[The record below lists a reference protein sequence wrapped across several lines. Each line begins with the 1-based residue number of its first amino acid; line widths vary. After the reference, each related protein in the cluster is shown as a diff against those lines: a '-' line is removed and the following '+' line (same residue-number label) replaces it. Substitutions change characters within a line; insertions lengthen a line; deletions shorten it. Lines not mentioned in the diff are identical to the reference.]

1 MAKASRYDVV
11 VVGSGFGGSISAL
24 RLAQAGKSVLVLERG
39 KRYRPGDFPR
49 DVTRTDEVLWRHAT
63 RRKAQGLYDV
73 RFLSGIGT
81 VTASGVGGGSLIYA
95 NVHVRPDAEVF
106 EDPRWPRAYRRDSLE
121 PYFDKVARELRLNP
135 VPPSMP
141 LRKRDLF
148 QRAARGMGRET
159 FDPPVAVAFSEPP
172 GPGRRVCQ
180 LCAECEFGCQHGA
193 KNTMDLTYLARAE
206 ALGAL
211 VLARTLVSH
220 VEPVRDGY
228 RVHCQDLVS
237 GERHTVEGSRVVLA
251 AGTLGT
257 VEILLRSR
265 DVTRTLPRV
274 SRRLGHGY
282 SGNGDFLASMQGAR
296 EDIQPW
302 VGPDVST
309 VMRFTDRQP
318 RFTLV
323 TATFNQPATEVLA
336 GLGQPNLGRLQGLG
350 APLWTCLGPAVHAAL
365 KKGLMSRPLRT
376 NVDAARTSNLFGIGQ
391 DNANGRM
398 HLDDGQ
404 LDVSWDFAGENAELV
419 RRMTDAMRDLAAQY
433 GATFAPLITWQL
445 FKRPFTVHSLG
456 GAHLAEAP
464 ERGVVSTEG
473 EVFHYPGLH
482 VADGSVI
489 PTAIGFHPV
498 MTISAVAERIAEA
511 VVHGFSSHSRSAS

>member
-1 MAKASRYDVV
+1 MPKTPRYDVV
-11 VVGSGFGGSISAL
+11 IVGSGFGGSINAL
-24 RLAQAGKSVLVLERG
+24 RLSQAGKSVVVLERG
-39 KRYRPGDFPR
+39 KRYRPGGFPR
-49 DVTRTDEVLWRHAT
+49 DVTRADELLWQQPSRHQ
-63 RRKAQGLYDV
+63 AQGLFDV

-106 EDPRWPRAYRRDSLE
+106 EDPRWPASYRRDTLE
-121 PYFDKVARELRLNP
+121 PYFDRVAHELRLNP
-135 VPPSMP
+135 VPPELP

-148 QRAARGMGRET
+148 LRAARGMGRET
-159 FDPPVAVAFSEPP
+159 FDPPVAVAFKEPP
-172 GPGRRVCQ
+172 GPNRRVCQ

-193 KNTMDLTYLARAE
+193 KNTLDLTYLARAE
-206 ALGAL
+206 ALGAH
-211 VLARTLVSH
+211 VLARTLVTH
-220 VEPVRDGY
+220 VAPVRDGY
-228 RVHCQDLVS
+228 RVYCQDLVS
-237 GERHTVEGSRVVLA
+237 GEKHVIDGSRVVLA
-251 AGTLGT
+251 AGTLGS
-257 VEILLRSR
+257 VELLLRSR
-265 DVTRTLPRV
+265 DVARTLPRV

-309 VMRFTDRQP
+309 VMRFTDSKP

-323 TATFNQPATEVLA
+323 TATFNRPATEVLA
-336 GLGQPNLGRLQGLG
+336 GMGQPDAGPFQGWG
-350 APLWTCLGPAVHAAL
+350 APMWTCLGPVVHKAFA
-365 KKGLMSRPLRT
+365 KGLMSRPLRKD
-376 NVDAARTSNLFGIGQ
+376 VDAARTSNLFGIGQ

-398 HLDDGQ
+398 HLKGGE
-404 LDVSWDFAGENAELV
+404 LDVAWDFAGENAELV
-419 RRMTDAMRDLAAQY
+419 RRMSQAMRELAAQY
-433 GATFAPLITWQL
+433 GATFSPLITWQL

-456 GAHLAEAP
+456 GAHLAETP
-464 ERGVVSTEG
+464 DGGVVSAEG

-482 VADGSVI
+482 VADGAVI

-511 VVHGFSSHSRSAS
+511 VVHGF